1 MQERA
6 DVLIV
11 GGGPAGLTAAIYL
24 ARFRR
29 SVTLLDSVQSRVA
42 KIPRSHN
49 YPGFVGGIAGSALL
63 ESLRNQLDAYPVRRV
78 NAYAEHAR
86 HDADGFGVRWPT
98 GSARGALMLLA
109 TGVDDIAPATPHV
122 LESLRNGTLRY
133 CPVCDGYEV
142 IGREVGVYADGSAGV
157 GEAIYLRHFTPHIT
171 LFMHGG
177 AAALSNDDR
186 RRLAEAGI
194 RCVEEPVRS
203 IRSWNERVTIVHGES
218 ETSCDSLY
226 CALGVRVH
234 ASLAIGLGADCDE
247 TRYLTVD
254 AHQQTTV
261 DGLYAAGDVT
271 QGLNQIV
278 VATGGAA
285 IAASAMHRRLAP
297 LR

>member
-1 MQERA
+1 MHERA
-6 DVLIV
+6 DVLVV

-29 SVTLLDSVQSRVA
+29 SVIVLDAVQSRVA
-42 KIPRSHN
+42 RIPRSHN
-49 YPGFVGGIAGSALL
+49 YPGIVGGIAGSSLL
-63 ESLRNQLDAYPVRRV
+63 ESLRQQLDAYPVRRV
-78 NAYAEHAR
+78 NASVEHAW
-86 HDADGFGVRWPT
+86 HDADGFGVRWPA
-98 GSARGALMLLA
+98 GSARGELMLLA
-109 TGVDDIAPATPHV
+109 TGVDDIAPAVPHV
-122 LESLRNGTLRY
+122 LESVRNGTLRY

-157 GEAIYLRHFTPHIT
+157 GEAIYLRHFTPHLT
-171 LFMHGG
+171 LFLQDG
-177 AAALSNDDR
+177 AAALADGDR

-194 RCVEEPVRS
+194 RCIEEPVRS
-203 IRSWNERVTIVHGES
+203 IRSWNGRVTVAHGES

-234 ASLAIGLGADCDE
+234 GALALALGADCDE
-247 TRYLTVD
+247 TGYLVVD

-278 VATGGAA
+278 VATGDAA